1 MSVAL
6 QATRPYL
13 GNLSGDWILT
23 LLRSCVWSRTPPPPG
38 WVRSLVDAL
47 PSPHTWYMFPRAMQ
61 EGLLLLQLLAQSGT
75 PPPVAWLDQVYSTV
89 SHRSQG
95 DSVTVHQY
103 VTPSIYVG
111 LLVWGRDEVWQGVG
125 YNLLSGRVGRSA
137 ARSGLLLAPLPLLAC
152 RTTLLVNRL
161 PNQTTF
167 LHCLST
173 LPQVSCH
180 RASLDLDDLI
190 LFLSACSY
198 LRQYHPMQC
207 DQLLTLT
214 AVLVADDGE
223 LLAGASPQQ
232 LAQLLPLI
240 AAASGQAPS
249 LALTSAVLERLQ
261 PLVDCGA
268 AQQSQ
273 QLQHQAQQPQQLG
286 PGQASGTSGVGG
298 LSPHAI
304 MEQLEAAAGPGG
316 GPSGSQQLPQLPALD
331 STILAYER
339 ALLRALPALNL
350 QDRVRALA
358 CLGACGLPPGAAE
371 ELRGQVRAALTGL
384 REGLGQLEAVRLT
397 ALVVALQRLGVA
409 PDVEWTE
416 SYHAALKRR
425 LAE

>member
-1 MSVAL
+1 
-6 QATRPYL
+6 
-13 GNLSGDWILT
+13 
-23 LLRSCVWSRTPPPPG
+23 
-38 WVRSLVDAL
+38 
-47 PSPHTWYMFPRAMQ
+47 MQ
-61 EGLLLLQLLAQSGT
+61 
-75 PPPVAWLDQVYSTV
+75 
-89 SHRSQG
+89 R
-95 DSVTVHQY
+95 
-103 VTPSIYVG
+103 
-111 LLVWGRDEVWQGVG
+111 
-125 YNLLSGRVGRSA
+125 
-137 ARSGLLLAPLPLLAC
+137 
-152 RTTLLVNRL
+152 
-161 PNQTTF
+161 
-167 LHCLST
+167 
-173 LPQVSCH
+173 
-180 RASLDLDDLI
+180 
-190 LFLSACSY
+190 
-198 LRQYHPMQC
+198 

-223 LLAGASPQQ
+223 LLAGASTQQ

-261 PLVDCGA
+261 PLVDDGA

-286 PGQASGTSGVGG
+286 SGLASGTSGVGG

-316 GPSGSQQLPQLPALD
+316 GPGGSQQLPQLPALD

-339 ALLRALPALNL
+339 ALLRALPALTL

-358 CLGACGLPPGAAE
+358 CLGACGLPPGAVE

-384 REGLGQLEAVRLT
+384 RDGLGQLEAVRLT
-397 ALVVALQRLGVA
+397 TLAVALQRLGVA
-409 PDVEWTE
+409 PDAEWTE